1 MLQRKTTRKA
11 TSKDGK
17 DDKKTTKRQETEG
30 DETRIQRRTDS
41 ENTET

>member
-17 DDKKTTKRQETEG
+17 DDKKTTRDEKPKDRRRKNEG
-30 DETRIQRRTDS
+30 IGYPGE
-41 ENTET
+41 